1 MRTPG
6 CQMRELIWS
15 IKSASDLDE
24 IYDHISADSPFYAS
38 LQLDRIVRSVE
49 RLAYHP
55 RSGRVLPEFPNL
67 PYREIIC
74 GAYRVIYRIDEE
86 SEQIIIVT
94 VAHAARL
101 ISRII
106 AP

>member
-1 MRTPG
+1 MKSTTIFR
-6 CQMRELIWS
+6 LIRRFMHHFSLTALCALWN
-15 IKSASDLDE
+15 DLP
-24 IYDHISADSPFYAS
+24 II
-38 LQLDRIVRSVE
+38 
-49 RLAYHP
+49 P
-55 RSGRVLPEFPNL
+55 RSGPILPEFPNL

-86 SEQIIIVT
+86 SELIIVVT